1 MASIPAR
8 LRNFLP
14 ILLATTWL
22 AVTTSAPGARAADA
36 ADRLQAIIDE
46 HWQYSLR
53 ENPIMAGR
61 MGVADYNDR
70 LPGVAPEDR
79 ARRLK
84 AEQQFLARLQ
94 KIDASKLDD
103 SDRVNRDL
111 LEWVLGISVDHNQL
125 YLDRIPFNTF
135 SSFYTG
141 ALRASDGLAM
151 TSAEDYR
158 DYIARIRDF
167 GRYFDENI
175 ANMRQGIRD
184 GFVLPQIVVQGVA
197 PTVRAQVY
205 KDPTQ
210 SSLYQ
215 PFAHMPASM
224 PAGEQEKLQAEGKK
238 AISEVAMPAFA
249 RLADFLEGD
258 YMDAATETIGVEQLP
273 GGEDYYRYTIRR
285 YVTLD
290 LSPDQIHQVGL
301 KEVARIRAEME
312 ALIEE
317 SGFDGSFEEFTEFL
331 RTDPRFYAETPEG
344 LLKEAA
350 YISKKIDYRLPEF
363 FGKLPRLPY
372 GVVPVPD
379 EIAPNYTTA
388 SYNPAAIGG
397 TRGGAYWVNTH
408 ALDQRPLY
416 ELPALTLHEAVPG
429 HHLQGALSQ
438 ELENVPD
445 FRRNL
450 YISAFGEGWAL
461 YTERLGKEMEGIY
474 TTPYE
479 HFGRLSY
486 EMWRA
491 ARLVIDTGIHSQ
503 GWTRQQALDF
513 LADNTSLSP
522 ANVRAEVD
530 RYISWPGQAL
540 SYKMGEIK
548 IRELRAKAEKELGE
562 EFDIRAFH
570 DAVLANGALPMGMLE
585 GEMERFVED
594 AKGKS

>member
-1 MASIPAR
+1 MASR
-8 LRNFLP
+8 LIKLLTS
-14 ILLATTWL
+14 ITIATCLLAPVTWV
-22 AVTTSAPGARAADA
+22 ATATEQ
-36 ADRLQAIIDE
+36 LQSILHD

-53 ENPIMAGR
+53 EDPITAGR
-61 MGVADYNDR
+61 MGTPDYNDR
-70 LPGVAPEDR
+70 LPGVSAQDR

-84 AEQQFLARLQ
+84 AEQEFLARL
-94 KIDASKLDD
+94 KRIDETQLSQ
-103 SDRVNRDL
+103 SDRINREL
-111 LEWVLGISVDHNQL
+111 LTWVLENSIESSQL

-135 SSFYTG
+135 YSFWAA
-141 ALRASDGLAM
+141 ALEANNGLAM
-151 TSAEDYR
+151 NRVKDYE
-158 DYIARIRDF
+158 DYIARIKDF

-175 ANMRQGIRD
+175 ANMRQGIKD
-184 GFVLPQIVVQGVA
+184 GFVQPKIVVEGVA
-197 PTVRAQVY
+197 PTVRAQVK
-205 KDPTQ
+205 KDPKQ
-210 SSLYQ
+210 SSLYT
-215 PFAHMPASM
+215 PFENFPSAISPKEQQRLRR
-224 PAGEQEKLQAEGKK
+224 AGEK
-238 AISEVAMPAFA
+238 AIAESAIPAFA
-249 RLADFLEGD
+249 RLADFLETD
-258 YMDAATETIGVEQLP
+258 YLQAATDSIAAEALP
-273 GGEDYYRYTIRR
+273 GGKDYYRHTIKT

-290 LSPDQIHQVGL
+290 MDPAEIHKIGL
-301 KEVARIRAEME
+301 AEVKRIRAEMDQ
-312 ALIEE
+312 LIKE
-317 SGFDGSFEEFTEFL
+317 SGFKGNFAEFTQFL
-331 RTDPRFYAETPEG
+331 RSDPQFYARTPKE

-350 YISKKIDYRLPEF
+350 YVAKKIDYQLPQF

-372 GVVPVPD
+372 GVVPVPE

-397 TRGGAYWVNTH
+397 TRGGAYWVNTY

-438 ELENVPD
+438 ELENVPA

-450 YISAFGEGWAL
+450 YLSAFGEGWGL
-461 YTERLGKEMEGIY
+461 YAERLGKEMDDVY

-513 LADNTSLSP
+513 LADNTALSK

-548 IRELRAKAEKELGE
+548 IRQLREKAEKTLGDK
-562 EFDIRAFH
+562 FDLRAFH
-570 DAVLANGALPMGMLE
+570 DAVLANGALPLE
-585 GEMERFVED
+585 LLEEQIEQFINRTQ
-594 AKGKS
+594 KL

>member
-1 MASIPAR
+1 MVLRSCKFLSTALFLWIVTPLVWAASATEQ
-8 LRNFLP
+8 LRSV
-14 ILLATTWL
+14 IE
-22 AVTTSAPGARAADA
+22 D
-36 ADRLQAIIDE
+36 
-46 HWQYSLR
+46 HWQYTLR
-53 ENPIMAGR
+53 EDPITAGR

-70 LPGVAPEDR
+70 LPGVSLEDR

-84 AEQQFLARLQ
+84 AEQEFLVRL
-94 KIDASKLDD
+94 KRIDETQLSQ
-103 SDRVNRDL
+103 SDRINREL
-111 LEWVLGISVDHNQL
+111 LTWVLENSIESSQL

-135 SSFYTG
+135 YSFWAA
-141 ALRASDGLAM
+141 ALEANNGLAM
-151 TSAEDYR
+151 NRVKDYE
-158 DYIARIRDF
+158 DYIARIKDF

-175 ANMRQGIRD
+175 ANMRQGIKD
-184 GFVLPQIVVQGVA
+184 GFVQPKIVVEGVA
-197 PTVRAQVY
+197 PTVRAQVK
-205 KDPTQ
+205 KDPKQ
-210 SSLYQ
+210 SSLYT
-215 PFAHMPASM
+215 PFENFPSAISPKEQQRLRR
-224 PAGEQEKLQAEGKK
+224 AGEK
-238 AISEVAMPAFA
+238 AIAESAIPAFA
-249 RLADFLEGD
+249 RLADFLETD
-258 YMDAATETIGVEQLP
+258 YLQAATDSIAAEALP
-273 GGEDYYRYTIRR
+273 GGKDYYRHTIKT

-290 LSPDQIHQVGL
+290 MDPAEIHKIGL
-301 KEVARIRAEME
+301 AEVKRIRAEMDQ
-312 ALIEE
+312 LIKE
-317 SGFDGSFEEFTEFL
+317 SGFKGNFAEFTQFL
-331 RTDPRFYAETPEG
+331 RSDPQFYARTPKE

-350 YISKKIDYRLPEF
+350 YVAKKIDYQLPQF

-372 GVVPVPD
+372 GVVPVPE

-397 TRGGAYWVNTH
+397 TRGGAYWVNTY

-438 ELENVPD
+438 ELENVPA

-450 YISAFGEGWAL
+450 YLSAFGEGWGL
-461 YTERLGKEMEGIY
+461 YAERLGKEMDDVY

-513 LADNTSLSP
+513 LADNTALSK

-548 IRELRAKAEKELGE
+548 IRQLREKAEKTLGDK
-562 EFDIRAFH
+562 FDLRAFH
-570 DAVLANGALPMGMLE
+570 DAVLANGALPLE
-585 GEMERFVED
+585 LLEEQIEQFINRTQ
-594 AKGKS
+594 KL

>member
-1 MASIPAR
+1 MASR
-8 LRNFLP
+8 LIKLLTS
-14 ILLATTWL
+14 ITIATCLLAPVTW
-22 AVTTSAPGARAADA
+22 AATA
-36 ADRLQAIIDE
+36 TEQLQSILHD

-53 ENPIMAGR
+53 EDPITAGR
-61 MGVADYNDR
+61 MGTPDYNDR
-70 LPGVAPEDR
+70 LPGVSAQDR

-84 AEQQFLARLQ
+84 AEQEFLARL
-94 KIDASKLDD
+94 KRIDETQLSQ
-103 SDRVNRDL
+103 SDRINREL
-111 LEWVLGISVDHNQL
+111 LTWVLENSIESSQL

-135 SSFYTG
+135 YSFWAA
-141 ALRASDGLAM
+141 ALEANNGLAM
-151 TSAEDYR
+151 NRVKDYE
-158 DYIARIRDF
+158 DYIARIKDF

-175 ANMRQGIRD
+175 ANMRQGIKD
-184 GFVLPQIVVQGVA
+184 GFVQPKIVVEGVA
-197 PTVRAQVY
+197 PTVRAQVK
-205 KDPTQ
+205 KDPKQ
-210 SSLYQ
+210 SSLYT
-215 PFAHMPASM
+215 PFENFPSAISPKEQQRLRR
-224 PAGEQEKLQAEGKK
+224 AGEK
-238 AISEVAMPAFA
+238 AIAESAIPAFA
-249 RLADFLEGD
+249 RLADFLETD
-258 YMDAATETIGVEQLP
+258 YLQAATDSIAAEALP
-273 GGEDYYRYTIRR
+273 GGKDYYRHTIKT

-290 LSPDQIHQVGL
+290 MDPAEIHKIGL
-301 KEVARIRAEME
+301 AEVKRIRAEMDQ
-312 ALIEE
+312 LIKE
-317 SGFDGSFEEFTEFL
+317 SGFKGNFAEFTQFL
-331 RTDPRFYAETPEG
+331 RSDPQFYARTPKE

-350 YISKKIDYRLPEF
+350 YVAKKIDYQLPQF

-372 GVVPVPD
+372 GVVPVPE

-397 TRGGAYWVNTH
+397 TRGGAYWVNTY

-438 ELENVPD
+438 ELENVPA

-450 YISAFGEGWAL
+450 YLSAFGEGWGL
-461 YTERLGKEMEGIY
+461 YAERLGKEMDDVY

-513 LADNTSLSP
+513 LADNTALSK

-548 IRELRAKAEKELGE
+548 IRQLREKAEKTLGDK
-562 EFDIRAFH
+562 FDLRAFH
-570 DAVLANGALPMGMLE
+570 DAVLANGALPLE
-585 GEMERFVED
+585 LLEEQIEQFINRTQ
-594 AKGKS
+594 KL